1 MPSEKSPNVKQ
12 VVEKSVGEGNVTA
25 KKKLRLA
32 VLASGGPA
40 PGINSVI
47 SAVTIEALNR
57 GWDVLGVKDGY
68 RGLVEDDMKLLS
80 REDVDW
86 IHFRGGAV
94 LGMSRT
100 SPAKEDNLERIV
112 ATIKRREID
121 FLVTIGGDGTAFGA
135 ALIASET
142 DGALR
147 CAHVPKTIDND
158 LPLPEGVPSFG
169 YTTAC
174 HVGVGMVQ
182 NLIVDAQTTRR
193 WHLVTTMG
201 RQAGH
206 LAIGIGKASGA
217 HLTLIPEEFGV
228 DGATV
233 DKFAAIIE
241 GAVIKGR
248 AEGRHWGLA
257 VIGEGLVGALKA
269 SELEKLPDAGRDSFG
284 NIRLANVALGT
295 ILGDLVTRR
304 LAARGIDVAMREI
317 KLGYELRCAD
327 PVPFDIEYTRDL
339 GYGAVRFLADGGTNA
354 IIVVDN
360 KKRVYVPFERMRDA
374 KTGRPRVRNVDVDSE
389 NYHVARRYM
398 QRLGRR
404 DFAEPERLAR
414 LAAAANTTPEL
425 FEAEFGRLVR
435 DEPMDFDG
443 PAPARE
449 KKN

>member
-1 MPSEKSPNVKQ
+1 MTSEQSI
-12 VVEKSVGEGNVTA
+12 A
-25 KKKLRLA
+25 KKTNAPRLA

-47 SAVTIEALNR
+47 SAVTLEALNR
-57 GWDVLGVKDGY
+57 GWQVLGVADGY
-68 RGLVEDDMKLLS
+68 RGLLEDEMKPLS

-100 SPAKEDNLERIV
+100 SPAKGDNLARIV
-112 ATIKRREID
+112 ATIKRRKID
-121 FLVTIGGDGTAFGA
+121 YLVTIGGDGTAFGA
-135 ALIASET
+135 SLIAAAT

-147 CAHVPKTIDND
+147 CAHIPKTIDND
-158 LPLPEGVPSFG
+158 LPLPDGVPSFG

-174 HVGVGMVQ
+174 HVGVEIVK
-182 NLIVDAQTTRR
+182 NLIIDAQTTRR
-193 WHLVTTMG
+193 WHLVITMG

-217 HLTLIPEEFGV
+217 HLTLIPEEFGL

-233 DKFAAIIE
+233 DKYAAILE
-241 GAVIKGR
+241 GAVLKGR
-248 AEGRHWGLA
+248 AQGRHWGLA

-269 SELEKLPDAGRDSFG
+269 SELEKLPDAGRDIFG
-284 NIRLANVALGT
+284 NIRLANVALGQ
-295 ILGDLVTRR
+295 ILADQVTER
-304 LAARGIDVAMREI
+304 LAQRGIEIEMREM

-339 GYGAVRFLADGGTNA
+339 GYGAVRFLADGGTNS

-360 KKRVYVPFERMRDA
+360 KKRKYIPFEHMRDP

-404 DFAEPERLAR
+404 DFDDPEKLAALAR
-414 LAAAANTTPEL
+414 AANTTPQA
-425 FEAEFGRLVR
+425 FQAEFARLVS
-435 DEPMDFDG
+435 DEPLDFDG
-443 PAPARE
+443 PRSAAAQ
-449 KKN
+449 KK

>member
-1 MPSEKSPNVKQ
+1 MSSEKKIA
-12 VVEKSVGEGNVTA
+12 EKTNA
-25 KKKLRLA
+25 PRLA
-32 VLASGGPA
+32 ILASGGPA

-47 SAVTIEALNR
+47 SAVTIEAINR
-57 GWDVLGVKDGY
+57 GWQVLGVNDGY
-68 RGLVEDDMKLLS
+68 RGLLEDDMKRLS

-100 SPAKEDNLERIV
+100 SPAKDDNLARIV
-112 ATIKRREID
+112 ATIKRRNID
-121 FLVTIGGDGTAFGA
+121 YLVTIGGDGTAFGA
-135 ALIASET
+135 SLIAAAT

-147 CAHVPKTIDND
+147 CAHIPKTIDND

-174 HVGVGMVQ
+174 HVGVEIVK

-193 WHLVTTMG
+193 WHLVITMG

-206 LAIGIGKASGA
+206 LAMGIGKASGA
-217 HLTLIPEEFGV
+217 HLTLIPEEFGL

-233 DKFAAIIE
+233 DKYAAILE

-248 AEGRHWGLA
+248 AQGRHWGLA

-269 SELEKLPDAGRDSFG
+269 SELEKLPDAGRDIFG
-284 NIRLANVALGT
+284 NIRLANVALGQ
-295 ILGDLVTRR
+295 ILADQVTER
-304 LAARGIDVAMREI
+304 LAARGIELEMREM

-339 GYGAVRFLADGGTNA
+339 GYGAVRFLADGGTNS

-360 KKRVYVPFERMRDA
+360 KKRKYIPFERMRDA

-404 DFAEPERLAR
+404 DFADPETLAGLAR
-414 LAAAANTTPEL
+414 AANTTPEA
-425 FEAEFGRLVR
+425 FQAEFARLVI

-443 PAPARE
+443 PCSPKDQ
-449 KKN
+449 KK

>member
-1 MPSEKSPNVKQ
+1 MKKPETNKSQSRPK
-12 VVEKSVGEGNVTA
+12 
-25 KKKLRLA
+25 RLA

-47 SAVTIEALNR
+47 SAVTIEAINR
-57 GWDVLGVKDGY
+57 GWEVLGVKDGY
-68 RGLVEDDMKLLS
+68 RGLVDDDMKQLS

-100 SPAKEDNLERIV
+100 SPVQGDNLEKIV
-112 ATIKRREID
+112 ATIKRRGID

-135 ALIASET
+135 SFIAAET
-142 DGALR
+142 GGVLR

-182 NLIVDAQTTRR
+182 NLIIDAQTTRR

-217 HLTLIPEEFGV
+217 HLTLIPEEFGI

-233 DKFAAIIE
+233 DKFVSIIE

-295 ILGDLVTRR
+295 ILCDQVTRR
-304 LAARGIDVAMREI
+304 LAERGIDVAMREI

-354 IIVVDN
+354 IVVVDH
-360 KKRVYVPFERMRDA
+360 KKRTYVPFEHMRDP
-374 KTGRPRVRNVDVDSE
+374 KTGRPRVRNVDINSE

-404 DFAEPERLAR
+404 DFADPQQLAR
-414 LAAAANTTPEL
+414 LAAAANTTPEAFKSE
-425 FEAEFGRLVR
+425 FERLVCG
-435 DEPMDFDG
+435 EPMDFDG
-443 PAPARE
+443 PGEKRE
-449 KKN
+449 LKLN

>member
-1 MPSEKSPNVKQ
+1 VSSEKKIA
-12 VVEKSVGEGNVTA
+12 EKTNA
-25 KKKLRLA
+25 PRLA
-32 VLASGGPA
+32 ILASGGPA

-47 SAVTIEALNR
+47 SAVTIEAINR
-57 GWDVLGVKDGY
+57 GWQVLGVNDGY
-68 RGLVEDDMKLLS
+68 RGLLEDDMKRLS

-100 SPAKEDNLERIV
+100 SPAKDDNLARIV
-112 ATIKRREID
+112 ATIKRRNID
-121 FLVTIGGDGTAFGA
+121 YLVTIGGDGTAFGA
-135 ALIASET
+135 SLIAAAT

-147 CAHVPKTIDND
+147 CAHIPKTIDND

-174 HVGVGMVQ
+174 HVGVEIVK

-193 WHLVTTMG
+193 WHLVITMG

-206 LAIGIGKASGA
+206 LAMGIGKASGA
-217 HLTLIPEEFGV
+217 HLTLIPEEFGL

-233 DKFAAIIE
+233 DKYAAILE

-248 AEGRHWGLA
+248 AQGRHWGLA

-269 SELEKLPDAGRDSFG
+269 SELEKLPDAGRDIFG
-284 NIRLANVALGT
+284 NIRLANVALGQ
-295 ILGDLVTRR
+295 ILADQVTER
-304 LAARGIDVAMREI
+304 LAARGIELEMREM

-339 GYGAVRFLADGGTNA
+339 GYGAVRFLADGGTNS

-360 KKRVYVPFERMRDA
+360 KKRKYIPFERMRDA

-404 DFAEPERLAR
+404 DFADPETLAGLAR
-414 LAAAANTTPEL
+414 AANTTPEA
-425 FEAEFGRLVR
+425 FQAEFARLVI

-443 PAPARE
+443 PCSPKDQ
-449 KKN
+449 KK